1 MNYNPDLYPN
11 RATEAAGHLTA
22 DQIDDHLIGDLA
34 TAAAVHLAACSLCAE
49 RVAAVAN
56 PIASFQHIATA
67 WSERRSATLP
77 IPVPAQQQPLWQ
89 RHMAWASACLTLA
102 VGVALINASHQF
114 SILTAPQ
121 PVVSAVAQPSPV
133 LLSTAQQPAAPM
145 APALTETASIAPAAH
160 ASQTATIATDNH
172 MLRAVDAA
180 VDPFAESPAALGL
193 LPDGSHSTR
202 PPTSIQD

>member
-1 MNYNPDLYPN
+1 MNFNPDRYSKP
-11 RATEAAGHLTA
+11 AIEAAADHLTA

-34 TAAAVHLAACSLCAE
+34 TAPTAHLATCSLCAD

-56 PIASFQHIATA
+56 PIASFQHVATA

-77 IPVPAQQQPLWQ
+77 MPVPVQQQPIWQ

-114 SILTAPQ
+114 SIQTAAPSVAAEAITGPQ
-121 PVVSAVAQPSPV
+121 AIAQPKV
-133 LLSTAQQPAAPM
+133 A
-145 APALTETASIAPAAH
+145 ALTETASVAPSAHTTQIAA
-160 ASQTATIATDNH
+160 DNH
-172 MLRAVDAA
+172 MLRAVNDAF
-180 VDPFAESPAALGL
+180 DPFAESPADLGL
-193 LPDGSHSTR
+193 TDNHSNR

>member
-1 MNYNPDLYPN
+1 MNLNPALSSNP
-11 RATEAAGHLTA
+11 AIEAADHLTA

-34 TAAAVHLAACSLCAE
+34 ATPAAHLAACSLCAD

-56 PIASFQHIATA
+56 PIASFQHVASA

-114 SILTAPQ
+114 SIQTATPQ
-121 PVVSAVAQPSPV
+121 SAPSVAAEVAAVQQAVAIPNA
-133 LLSTAQQPAAPM
+133 TA
-145 APALTETASIAPAAH
+145 LNETASIAPAAH
-160 ASQTATIATDNH
+160 TTQIAADNH
-172 MLRAVDAA
+172 MLRDVNEAF
-180 VDPFAESPAALGL
+180 DPFSESPADLGL
-193 LPDGSHSTR
+193 SDSRSNR

>member
-1 MNYNPDLYPN
+1 MNYNTALSPN
-11 RATEAAGHLTA
+11 PATEAPADHLTA

-34 TAAAVHLAACSLCAE
+34 AAPAAHLAACPLCAD

-56 PIASFQHIATA
+56 PIASFQHVATA

-77 IPVPAQQQPLWQ
+77 IPVPTQQQPLWQ

-114 SILTAPQ
+114 SIQT
-121 PVVSAVAQPSPV
+121 
-133 LLSTAQQPAAPM
+133 AAPSLAAEAVPVPQAI
-145 APALTETASIAPAAH
+145 APPKTAALTETASVAPSARTTQIAA
-160 ASQTATIATDNH
+160 DNH
-172 MLRAVDAA
+172 MLRDVNTAF
-180 VDPFAESPAALGL
+180 DPFAENPAALGL
-193 LPDGSHSTR
+193 TDNHSSR

>member
-1 MNYNPDLYPN
+1 MNCNPDRYPN
-11 RATEAAGHLTA
+11 RTIEAAGHVTADHLTT

-34 TAAAVHLAACSLCAE
+34 TAPAAHLAACSLCAE
-49 RVAAVAN
+49 RVAAVAS

-77 IPVPAQQQPLWQ
+77 IPVPTQQQPLWQ

-114 SILTAPQ
+114 SIQTTPQ
-121 PVVSAVAQPSPV
+121 PAVSVYAQPSPV
-133 LLSTAQQPAAPM
+133 LLSAVHQPVAPM
-145 APALTETASIAPAAH
+145 APALAPAAP
-160 ASQTATIATDNH
+160 ASQTTTIAADNH
-172 MLRAVDAA
+172 MLRAVNAA
-180 VDPFAESPAALGL
+180 FDPFAESPAALGL

>member
-1 MNYNPDLYPN
+1 MNRNPDLSPN
-11 RATEAAGHLTA
+11 LTIEAAADHLTA

-34 TAAAVHLAACSLCAE
+34 VAPAAHLAACSFCAD

-56 PIASFQHIATA
+56 PIASFQHVATA

-114 SILTAPQ
+114 STQTAAPQ
-121 PVVSAVAQPSPV
+121 PAPTLAAEAVLV
-133 LLSTAQQPAAPM
+133 QQAIAPPK
-145 APALTETASIAPAAH
+145 ATVLTETASVAPSAHTTQIAA
-160 ASQTATIATDNH
+160 DNH
-172 MLRAVDAA
+172 MLRAVNDAF
-180 VDPFAESPAALGL
+180 DPFAESPADLGL
-193 LPDGSHSTR
+193 TDSHSNR